1 MKTAF
6 FKKKNS
12 VEVMN
17 TSITGEIEQIFH
29 INLQG
34 YRKTSL
40 DAVIEASKTDPSELS
55 LIELV
60 NKSCSR
66 DCIGEPVTYVNS
78 NNGYIFYKES
88 NGTNV
93 AITVK
98 KKDTW
103 VIVKKSVQDG
113 IYHPKKSTHRTLFII
128 NTLPLHAYNGIS
140 LLFYNDIF
148 HTHTSVS
155 LCNNTRENHCA
166 YIYISQTLNH
176 PKIYYN
182 LENVHNDKY
191 FS

>member
-1 MKTAF
+1 MKYSETIISKRLRILKMTGMF
-6 FKKKNS
+6 FMLVLIAWIGYTKLLYENGFLQEKKNS

-17 TSITGEIEQIFH
+17 TSITGEIEQLFH

-103 VIVKKSVQDG
+103 VIVKKPVQDG
-113 IYHPKKSTHRTLFII
+113 I
-128 NTLPLHAYNGIS
+128 
-140 LLFYNDIF
+140 
-148 HTHTSVS
+148 
-155 LCNNTRENHCA
+155 
-166 YIYISQTLNH
+166 
-176 PKIYYN
+176 
-182 LENVHNDKY
+182 
-191 FS
+191 